1 MWLIA
6 CGMNRSGSTLQYQIA
21 VKVAQTQQNTQLVG
35 WVATTQTAKVLGKA
49 KDDTN
54 TWYLAKL
61 HDYDQEVD
69 TFWNRLNPKA
79 LYIYR
84 DIRDVVVSTM
94 HMENWAFDSP
104 EIGTTINRSLRNY
117 RYWSQKPGILISRY
131 EELMQEGGLQRE
143 VQKIAS
149 YMGIDLP
156 AEEIERIAD
165 EVSIKSNKRYI
176 EQFDYKKRGIQY
188 PNTRFDPSTL
198 FHNNHIRSGE
208 TEQWRTELTPDQVAV
223 VETWAG
229 DWLKERGY
237 PIENVSEAEQVQKL
251 RLLLEAT
258 QQKLSEQTD
267 KLKGLETYL
276 KGFQPSG
283 NDTLTEAELN
293 ELDSDAARAK
303 VTALNQ
309 RVQDYELQLA
319 ILRNR
324 KIVRIMAKLGRP
336 LL

>member
-6 CGMNRSGSTLQYQIA
+6 CGMNRSGSTVQYQIA
-21 VKVAQTQQNTQLVG
+21 VKIAQTQRNTQLVG
-35 WVATTQTAKVLGKA
+35 WVSPAQTAQVLGAA
-49 KDDTN
+49 KDDAS

-61 HDYDQEVD
+61 HDYDDAVD
-69 TFWNRLNPKA
+69 AFWNKFHPKA

-117 RYWSQKPGILISRY
+117 RFWSQKPGILISCY
-131 EELMQEGGLQRE
+131 EELMTEGGVQAE
-143 VQKIAS
+143 VQKIAN
-149 YMGIDLP
+149 YMGVELP
-156 AEEIERIAD
+156 VAEIERITD

-176 EQFDYKKRGIQY
+176 EQFDYEKKGVKY
-188 PNTRFDPSTL
+188 PNTRFDPASL

-208 TEQWRTELTPDQVAV
+208 TEQWRTELTPDQVAL

-229 DWLKERGY
+229 DWLKELGY
-237 PIENVSEAEQVQKL
+237 PVENVSDAEQVQRL
-251 RLLLEAT
+251 RHLLEVT

-267 KLKGLETYL
+267 KVKGLEAYFR
-276 KGFQPSG
+276 GFQPTGS
-283 NDTLTEAELN
+283 DTLSEAELN
-293 ELDSDAARAK
+293 ELDSDAAREK

-309 RVQDYELQLA
+309 RVRDYELQLA

>member
-104 EIGTTINRSLRNY
+104 KSARRSTARCATIATGRRN
-117 RYWSQKPGILISRY
+117 P
-131 EELMQEGGLQRE
+131 
-143 VQKIAS
+143 
-149 YMGIDLP
+149 
-156 AEEIERIAD
+156 
-165 EVSIKSNKRYI
+165 VSS
-176 EQFDYKKRGIQY
+176 
-188 PNTRFDPSTL
+188 S
-198 FHNNHIRSGE
+198 
-208 TEQWRTELTPDQVAV
+208 A
-223 VETWAG
+223 
-229 DWLKERGY
+229 
-237 PIENVSEAEQVQKL
+237 
-251 RLLLEAT
+251 AT
-258 QQKLSEQTD
+258 K
-267 KLKGLETYL
+267 
-276 KGFQPSG
+276 
-283 NDTLTEAELN
+283 N
-293 ELDSDAARAK
+293 
-303 VTALNQ
+303 
-309 RVQDYELQLA
+309 
-319 ILRNR
+319 
-324 KIVRIMAKLGRP
+324 
-336 LL
+336 

>member
-6 CGMNRSGSTLQYQIA
+6 CGMNRSGSTVQYQIA
-21 VKVAQTQQNTQLVG
+21 VKIAQTQRNTQLVG
-35 WVATTQTAKVLGKA
+35 WVSPAQTAQVLGAA
-49 KDDTN
+49 KDDNN

-61 HDYDQEVD
+61 HDYDQVVD
-69 TFWNRLNPKA
+69 TFWSKLNPKA

-117 RYWSQKPGILISRY
+117 RYWSQKPGIFISRY

-143 VQKIAS
+143 VEKIAS
-149 YMGIDLP
+149 YMGIGLSI
-156 AEEIERIAD
+156 EEIERITS

-176 EQFDYKKRGIQY
+176 EQFDYEKKGVKY
-188 PNTRFDPSTL
+188 PNTRFDPASL

-208 TEQWRTELTPDQVAV
+208 TGQWRTELTPEQVAV

-229 DWLKERGY
+229 GWLEECGY
-237 PIENVSEAEQVQKL
+237 PVESISDADQVQRL

-283 NDTLTEAELN
+283 NDTLTDAELN
-293 ELDSDAARAK
+293 ELDSDAAREK
-303 VTALNQ
+303 VTALNK

-319 ILRNR
+319 FLRSR